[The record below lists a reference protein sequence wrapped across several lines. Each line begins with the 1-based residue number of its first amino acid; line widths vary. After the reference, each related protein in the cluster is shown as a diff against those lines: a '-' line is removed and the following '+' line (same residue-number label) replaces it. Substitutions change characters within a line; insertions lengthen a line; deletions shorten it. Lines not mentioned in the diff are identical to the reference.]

1 MAKKKQDSEYTDA
14 KGNLHK
20 QFADGRA
27 EIYIGGFDKDEQYCE
42 ITDQADKAVN
52 RKRFLPYIEPPA
64 PLQVRDDPE
73 ETATP
78 GIDFDT
84 VEVEEIGE

>member
-1 MAKKKQDSEYTDA
+1 VAKKKQDSEYTDA

-20 QFADGRA
+20 HYADGRA
-27 EIYIGGFDKDEQYCE
+27 EIYIGGFDKSEQYCE
-42 ITDQADKAVN
+42 ITDAADEAVN
-52 RKRFLPYIEPPA
+52 RKRFLPYVEPPA

-78 GIDFDT
+78 GIDDLDVT
-84 VEVEEIGE
+84 DDGE